1 MIRSLN
7 KSMIRCMMAN
17 LALLGTLQLPPCVG
31 SLPTRRRFPRSTADI
46 TESILHQAW
55 RARTEHRGI
64 TSIMYPNYILPGR
77 TTVCPIGTPQ
87 SLQPRNADRSPPTT
101 TTAVRQVKHPTP
113 TMHLSPIV
121 AEMTKESKE
130 RGAGL
135 KSNLKPAGVREAK
148 LPRCMC
154 DVKQAKLA
162 GKPKGVSI

>member
-7 KSMIRCMMAN
+7 KSMIRCMMAIWRCS
-17 LALLGTLQLPPCVG
+17 ALCSYHRAWVLCPHVG
-31 SLPTRRRFPRSTADI
+31 VSRAPRPTSQK
-46 TESILHQAW
+46 SILHQAW